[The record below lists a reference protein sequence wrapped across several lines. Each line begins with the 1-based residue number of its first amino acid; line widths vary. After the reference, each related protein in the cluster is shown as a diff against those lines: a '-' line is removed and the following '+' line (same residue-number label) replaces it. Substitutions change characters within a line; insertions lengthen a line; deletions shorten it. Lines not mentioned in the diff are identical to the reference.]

1 MTKIKLTKQTP
12 THTLDWYV
20 KWIASIVLVVG
31 VILTSNNIYPLNLMV
46 HAVGMFGWFVV
57 AIIWNDRA
65 SRNAA
70 RKKAGLKK
78 GDPRQVDH
86 KDNNPRNNSKKN
98 LRKVAA
104 KTNLKK
110 ESKRK
115 KRG

>member
-1 MTKIKLTKQTP
+1 MAYMTNGQRDYKKELNWEKKKKP
-12 THTLDWYV
+12 GRV
-20 KWIASIVLVVG
+20 K
-31 VILTSNNIYPLNLMV
+31 
-46 HAVGMFGWFVV
+46 
-57 AIIWNDRA
+57 DRA

-70 RKKAGLKK
+70 RKLAGLKK

-86 KDNNPRNNSKKN
+86 KDNNPRNNTKKN

>member
-1 MTKIKLTKQTP
+1 MPFQTKGKRDYKKELNWEKKKKP
-12 THTLDWYV
+12 GRV
-20 KWIASIVLVVG
+20 K
-31 VILTSNNIYPLNLMV
+31 
-46 HAVGMFGWFVV
+46 
-57 AIIWNDRA
+57 DRA

-70 RKKAGLKK
+70 RKQAGLKK

-86 KDNNPRNNSKKN
+86 KDNNPRNNSKTN